1 MEGNYIMDLGIIAER
16 RKFID
21 TEKKAPTNEF
31 EKKYSPF
38 DFCIQIADKKTKL
51 PYDKKVAPA
60 FLLLQWF
67 SHDNYCI
74 DIVQKIN
81 HLQFTLKDD
90 IIYRYLFSEIPK
102 NMTIPKWIRKNSEKQ
117 DKGIEEIKLKY
128 DVSLRE
134 ALMIKN
140 HEERINANKP
150 N

>member
-1 MEGNYIMDLGIIAER
+1 LGIIAER

>member
-21 TEKKAPTNEF
+21 TEKKAPANEF

>member
-1 MEGNYIMDLGIIAER
+1 MEGSYIMDLGIIAER

-21 TEKKAPTNEF
+21 TEKKAPQTEF
-31 EKKYSPF
+31 EKKYSPY

-90 IIYRYLFSEIPK
+90 IIYKYLFNMIPK

-117 DKGIEEIKLKY
+117 DKRIEEIKLKY